1 MSENGDTTA
10 EFAKTTTGFV
20 TYILS
25 DTLSA
30 VPSSQSAPQT
40 LIN

>member
-10 EFAKTTTGFV
+10 KFAKTTTGFV

-30 VPSSQSAPQT
+30 VQT
-40 LIN
+40 PAVPLVQP